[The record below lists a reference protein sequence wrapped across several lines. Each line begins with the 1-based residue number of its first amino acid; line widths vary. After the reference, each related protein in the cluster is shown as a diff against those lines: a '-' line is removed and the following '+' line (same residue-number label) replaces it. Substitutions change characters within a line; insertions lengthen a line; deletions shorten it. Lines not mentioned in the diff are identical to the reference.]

1 MQRSRNGMSNCLC
14 CRCPNCSWA
23 EVHDLP
29 AAEVG
34 ITELSAFCQVE
45 DDMARQKRQLSVLKE
60 RNNRLKAENAELR
73 DKASLL
79 ERLDMHKYSSKSA
92 CMLEFT
98 HFKIR
103 ETY

>member
-1 MQRSRNGMSNCLC
+1 MR
-14 CRCPNCSWA
+14 
-23 EVHDLP
+23 
-29 AAEVG
+29 
-34 ITELSAFCQVE
+34 QVE

-60 RNNRLKAENAELR
+60 RNNRLKAENVELR

-79 ERLDMHKYSSKSA
+79 DRLDMHKYNPKSA

>member
-1 MQRSRNGMSNCLC
+1 MR
-14 CRCPNCSWA
+14 
-23 EVHDLP
+23 
-29 AAEVG
+29 
-34 ITELSAFCQVE
+34 QVE

-60 RNNRLKAENAELR
+60 RNARLKAENAELR
-73 DKASLL
+73 DKAALL
-79 ERLDMHKYSSKSA
+79 NRLDVHRYSSKSA